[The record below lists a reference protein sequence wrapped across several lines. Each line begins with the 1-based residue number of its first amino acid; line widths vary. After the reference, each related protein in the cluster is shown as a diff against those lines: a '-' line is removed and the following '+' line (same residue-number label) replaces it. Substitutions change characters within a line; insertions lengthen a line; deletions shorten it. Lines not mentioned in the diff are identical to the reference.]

1 MMTKRRWCGMFIF
14 QHGGYITVWPN
25 PLSVSYQV
33 PKEVGKVG
41 VESATF
47 IQPITERKDGIQ
59 AMFAKQANASGSGSQ
74 PSTPSKGKK
83 RDLDS
88 SPEPQSKTESGNR
101 SPNKKLKI
109 EKLDAWEDS
118 SEIELLDTPPQSQV
132 CNMLFYWMTLFDVF
146 LMI

>member
-1 MMTKRRWCGMFIF
+1 
-14 QHGGYITVWPN
+14 
-25 PLSVSYQV
+25 
-33 PKEVGKVG
+33 
-41 VESATF
+41 
-47 IQPITERKDGIQ
+47 
-59 AMFAKQANASGSGSQ
+59 MFAKQANASGSGSQ

-88 SPEPQSKTESGNR
+88 SPEPQAKTGSGNR
-101 SPNKKLKI
+101 SHNKKLKI

-132 CNMLFYWMTLFDVF
+132 YNMLFYRMTLFDVF